1 MKAKV
6 VKARLASDVWHLVVA
21 AVFLVVVTP
30 GCAIHAWRVVPTE
43 VSEEA
48 IVSYAQEPGAVIY
61 YNVPAMFENPLS
73 RETADSFER
82 AQSTQLFSELLGN
95 ELTKNPTFDKA
106 ILTSV
111 APERGYYV
119 SVDVTHVPHLSTE
132 SALKIVMCSVTLMI
146 IPCYIDDAVEYRI
159 SYHLFKDGIELKT
172 YHCMVQQKSFTWNLL
187 LLAIPFLDSWTAPP
201 WMAPKEKAFVETS
214 RKFWR
219 DARTDGHF

>member
-1 MKAKV
+1 MKAKC
-6 VKARLASDVWHLVVA
+6 ASRNGYLIAV
-21 AVFLVVVTP
+21 AVFLLVVP
-30 GCAIHAWRVVPTE
+30 SGCAIHAWRVVPTD

-48 IVSYAQEPGAVIY
+48 IASYAQEPGAVIY
-61 YNVPAMFENPLS
+61 YNVPAVFEKPLS
-73 RETADSFER
+73 RDTADSFER
-82 AQSTQLFSELLGN
+82 AQSAQLFTELLGN

-132 SALKIVMCSVTLMI
+132 SALKIIMCSMTFMI

-159 SYHLFKDGIELKT
+159 SYHLFKDGKDLKT
-172 YHCMVQQKSFTWNLL
+172 YHWMVQQKSFTWNLL

-214 RKFWR
+214 KKFWR
-219 DARTDGHF
+219 DARADGHF

>member
-1 MKAKV
+1 MKAKC
-6 VKARLASDVWHLVVA
+6 ASRNGYLIAV
-21 AVFLVVVTP
+21 AVFLLVVP
-30 GCAIHAWRVVPTE
+30 SGCAIHAWRVVPTD

-48 IVSYAQEPGAVIY
+48 IASYAQEPGAVIY
-61 YNVPAMFENPLS
+61 YNVPAVFEKPLS
-73 RETADSFER
+73 RDTADSSER
-82 AQSTQLFSELLGN
+82 AQSAQLFTELLGN

-119 SVDVTHVPHLSTE
+119 SVDVTHVPYLSTE
-132 SALKIVMCSVTLMI
+132 SALKIIMCSMTFMI

-159 SYHLFKDGIELKT
+159 SYHLFKDGKDLKT
-172 YHCMVQQKSFTWNLL
+172 YHWMVQQKSFTWNLL

-214 RKFWR
+214 KKFWR
-219 DARTDGHF
+219 DARADGHF

>member
-1 MKAKV
+1 MKAKC
-6 VKARLASDVWHLVVA
+6 ASRNGYLIAV
-21 AVFLVVVTP
+21 AVFLLVVP
-30 GCAIHAWRVVPTE
+30 SGCAIHAWRVVPTD

-48 IVSYAQEPGAVIY
+48 IASYAQEPGAVIY
-61 YNVPAMFENPLS
+61 YDVPAVFEKPLS
-73 RETADSFER
+73 RDTADSFER
-82 AQSTQLFSELLGN
+82 AQSAQLFTELLGN

-132 SALKIVMCSVTLMI
+132 SALKIIMCSMTFMI

-159 SYHLFKDGIELKT
+159 SYHLFKDGKDLKT
-172 YHCMVQQKSFTWNLL
+172 YHWMVQQKSFTWNLL

-214 RKFWR
+214 KKFWR
-219 DARTDGHF
+219 DARADGHF